1 MSAVCGKPS
10 CEIMATSSGANITPP
25 KLEPLK
31 AWPIAFGLSLSNHGT
46 IIALIAAPL
55 VSAQPLP
62 EKIAA
67 ANRWEGEA
75 EIDQLTIPNAGS
87 EAPRIVDRARPSLRC
102 TSGR

>member
-10 CEIMATSSGANITPP
+10 FEIMATSSGANITPP

-31 AWPIAFGLSLSNHGT
+31 ACPIAFGLSLSNQGT

-62 EKIAA
+62 ENIAA
-67 ANRWEGEA
+67 ANRCQGDG
-75 EIDQLTIPNAGS
+75 EIDQLAIPTAVS
-87 EAPRIVDRARPSLRC
+87 PAPRIVDCAKPSLRC